1 MDHGNLYSGNHAS
14 GFTLV
19 EILVA
24 LTILTGST
32 LVLVNAH
39 FSALNL
45 HMMTV
50 DEADS
55 RILLESA
62 VARAEMAV
70 ATKELTGGGDFGTRY
85 PGYSWTY
92 EATEMGEEGSPLLT
106 ETVFYRVKATLTGPD
121 GNSKSL
127 EFITFSNAEM
137 QTLQQGSPT
146 QQQTPQQ
153 NLQQQTT
160 RQPQS
165 F

>member
-1 MDHGNLYSGNHAS
+1 MDRVTRYACDPIS

-24 LTILTGST
+24 LVILAGST

-55 RILLESA
+55 RILLEST

-85 PGYSWTY
+85 PGYSWSY
-92 EATEMGEEGSPLLT
+92 EAAEMGEEGTPLLA
-106 ETVFYRVKATLTGPD
+106 ETVFYRVKTTLTGPD
-121 GNSKSL
+121 GESKSL

-137 QTLQQGSPT
+137 QTLQQGSPVQQQAP
-146 QQQTPQQ
+146 QQQTSPQ
-153 NLQQQTT
+153 
-160 RQPQS
+160 RQS